1 MPTDA
6 SVSFSACLIELEPMV
21 RRFDEIDFL
30 EAVLQIKKSK
40 VSLVFNAFMGFLNGT
55 GTDLMVCTETAVE
68 VHEGKYL

>member
-55 GTDLMVCTETAVE
+55 GTDPMVCTETAVE